1 MEKIVQ
7 KIVWKNIK
15 TKKQTKREYN
25 EISLDTLHEYIVTL
39 NALRKNLFGRG
50 STMLQFKG
58 HLQMDEMPGDSM
70 RTIQC
75 INSNVCDQIG

>member
-1 MEKIVQ
+1 MMEKIAQ

-15 TKKQTKREYN
+15 TKKQRKKSIMKYR
-25 EISLDTLHEYIVTL
+25 LDTLHEYIVPL

-58 HLQMDEMPGDSM
+58 HLQMDEMPDSM
-70 RTIQC
+70 RT
-75 INSNVCDQIG
+75 